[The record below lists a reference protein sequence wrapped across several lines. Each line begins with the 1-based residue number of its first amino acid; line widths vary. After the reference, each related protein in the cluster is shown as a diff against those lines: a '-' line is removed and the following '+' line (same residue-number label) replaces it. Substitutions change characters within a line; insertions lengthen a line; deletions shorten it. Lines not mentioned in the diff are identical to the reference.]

1 MIIVIIMTVRSI
13 GSNLVFQKNKLL
25 SSPERHSLKM
35 EQLSS
40 LLRWLYPSFVFQNHL
55 LLLLEGVFQ
64 IELDQNAKK
73 VHFVIGHKTTNLAW
87 NLIYRVIWKSISVC
101 QIGKQLNI
109 LYFGKIHTEWIY
121 DSVHFCE
128 FRNCSDKSHGRVPF
142 MFIAGIVCK
151 WNPNYF
157 DHLQVL
163 KGISLKSCQ
172 NLTVHYGASHWN

>member
-64 IELDQNAKK
+64 IELDQNATK
-73 VHFVIGHKTTNLAW
+73 VHFVIGHK
-87 NLIYRVIWKSISVC
+87 V
-101 QIGKQLNI
+101 
-109 LYFGKIHTEWIY
+109 
-121 DSVHFCE
+121 
-128 FRNCSDKSHGRVPF
+128 
-142 MFIAGIVCK
+142 
-151 WNPNYF
+151 
-157 DHLQVL
+157 
-163 KGISLKSCQ
+163 
-172 NLTVHYGASHWN
+172 